1 MTSSADSRRPVG
13 QTGTAGPRKRVAG
26 ARRRSSGTTEASSP
40 TLLLDPLPTADG
52 DPADGRAAAAV
63 PDAAAGDARRAAATE
78 ASSTSRSDRAPGA
91 RTLARSVATTEPG
104 QRTVPG
110 TSRRGEASE
119 EPVEAARSDEP
130 DEPRTPRV
138 SAGLWASAIGATL
151 ALAVLAA
158 SLVYALRPTVSD
170 SDRTAAVGSARTTLE
185 SLLSYSGSTFDKH
198 VGEVTPEL
206 TSPFKDQFTKVA
218 ATDIKPMAVKND
230 ATVQAK
236 VYDAGVMDA
245 DGDGGDGTT
254 VRVMA
259 FVNQATTT
267 KAQPTPAIDQNRVIA
282 TMRKVGDRWLVS
294 ELSAY

>member
-1 MTSSADSRRPVG
+1 M
-13 QTGTAGPRKRVAG
+13 AG
-26 ARRRSSGTTEASSP
+26 ARRRSSSASESFSSTLVLDPTAAPDRDPAVDERAVDATDTSARDLPDASPVRRTKPARSTVTEQPEENQSSESTRGAEAGRERRASSR
-40 TLLLDPLPTADG
+40 LWV
-52 DPADGRAAAAV
+52 PAIA
-63 PDAAAGDARRAAATE
+63 
-78 ASSTSRSDRAPGA
+78 
-91 RTLARSVATTEPG
+91 
-104 QRTVPG
+104 
-110 TSRRGEASE
+110 
-119 EPVEAARSDEP
+119 
-130 DEPRTPRV
+130 
-138 SAGLWASAIGATL
+138 ATL

-158 SLVYALRPTVSD
+158 SLVYALRPVVSD
-170 SDRTAAVGSARTTLE
+170 TDRTAAVGSARTTLE
-185 SLLSYSGSTFDKH
+185 SLLSYSGSSFDKH

-206 TSPFKDQFTKVA
+206 ASPFKDQFTKVA

-245 DGDGGDGTT
+245 NGDGGDGTT

-282 TMRKVGDRWLVS
+282 TMRKVGDRWLIS

>member
-1 MTSSADSRRPVG
+1 
-13 QTGTAGPRKRVAG
+13 VAG
-26 ARRRSSGTTEASSP
+26 ARRRSSG
-40 TLLLDPLPTADG
+40 
-52 DPADGRAAAAV
+52 
-63 PDAAAGDARRAAATE
+63 AGAP
-78 ASSTSRSDRAPGA
+78 ASSTIVPDRGPSTTGESTGGA
-91 RTLARSVATTEPG
+91 SGASPEITTGTPTGDRGTPVDERRVGPTSG
-104 QRTVPG
+104 Q
-110 TSRRGEASE
+110 EASADDGQTD
-119 EPVEAARSDEP
+119 VGTRS
-130 DEPRTPRV
+130 RG

-158 SLVYALRPTVSD
+158 SLVYGLRPGVSD
-170 SDRTAAVGSARTTLE
+170 TDRTAAVGSARTTLE
-185 SLLSYSGSTFDKH
+185 SLLSYSGSAFDKH
-198 VGEVTPEL
+198 IGEVTPQL

-245 DGDGGDGTT
+245 DGDGGEGTT

-267 KAQPTPAIDQNRVIA
+267 KAQQAPAIDQNRVIA

-294 ELSAY
+294 ELSAF